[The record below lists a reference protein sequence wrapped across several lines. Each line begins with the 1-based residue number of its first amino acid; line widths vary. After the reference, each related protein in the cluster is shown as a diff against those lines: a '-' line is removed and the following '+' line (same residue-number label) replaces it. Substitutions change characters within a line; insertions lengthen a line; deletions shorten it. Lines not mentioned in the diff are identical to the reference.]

1 MENAISNY
9 IAHKLSPLDSIS
21 EQHAQLEK
29 KLNRASKTLTKL
41 ALFEDPFLSCLKIA
55 KDRPVERGL
64 KVRSALQKKAE
75 PKEPGFEPTK
85 SSGSEVIRKSK
96 DQDRILPRMS
106 EEVSDSTN
114 RGSFFECTCEPI
126 SATNNSSNICQDIGQ
141 IGSTP
146 ANFLERD
153 SCEFAMSNYDKMYLK
168 EILEL
173 SDVEEEEGKLDN
185 KVFRKKILLSFS
197 KFVPSFD
204 TSEYSAI
211 EAELECLATAKKLS
225 AKIFEVEEK
234 KQNLVSKFRMVSTDS
249 PDKFQFSVFSSIY
262 LRCLSDDFAKVK
274 STFVLN
280 DFVEAYLQVY
290 RLLTG
295 ETIEDFQNF
304 VEDIRERKE
313 FPSISIGDK
322 ISIEKVLERN
332 LSVLDF
338 SLANKRD
345 KLTTSCCYFIRDLV
359 FFHGIIN
366 NSVFVT
372 NNVHNNAQHYK
383 YLAEKK
389 AYLVKL
395 RSRFLAF
402 ARSLQ
407 E

>member
-9 IAHKLSPLDSIS
+9 IARKLSLLDSIS
-21 EQHAQLEK
+21 EQQAQLEK
-29 KLNRASKTLTKL
+29 KLSRASKTLTKL
-41 ALFEDPFLSCLKIA
+41 ALFEDPLLSCLKIA
-55 KDRPVERGL
+55 KEGPIERGL
-64 KVRSALQKKAE
+64 KVRSALQKKME
-75 PKEPGFEPTK
+75 PKEAGFEPTK
-85 SSGSEVIRKSK
+85 SLGPEVIRKSK

-185 KVFRKKILLSFS
+185 KVFCKRILFSFS

-204 TSEYSAI
+204 ASEYSAI

-274 STFVLN
+274 SNFVMN

-295 ETIEDFQNF
+295 ETIENFQSF
-304 VEDIRERKE
+304 VDDIRERKE

-322 ISIEKVLERN
+322 ISIEKILERN

-389 AYLVKL
+389 AHLVKL
-395 RSRFLAF
+395 RARFLAF